1 MIRGHGEIA
10 RHVAR
15 VVDVVERGSIASRQ
29 PVHDRL
35 ARSWE
40 RSLSNYRVDP
50 GQASLPQVVTARE
63 LREHRLVVIGDGTR
77 ERINLYRVSVTFS
90 RAWKEADLILGKGW
104 RVADVLMGS
113 SHQYTR
119 DVVCYWHDNKGFH
132 IKLRPHA
139 KEAHKFSV
147 DEAEQED
154 FLFARLC
161 GVTLEDIDALDL
173 ADSKALQD
181 AFRAMVG

>member
-1 MIRGHGEIA
+1 MSQAPQEPTRSTTPAAADILLKFPIQSG
-10 RHVAR
+10 
-15 VVDVVERGSIASRQ
+15 GSRIEKLTMR
-29 PVHDRL
+29 R
-35 ARSWE
+35 
-40 RSLSNYRVDP
+40 
-50 GQASLPQVVTARE
+50 
-63 LREHRLVVIGDGTR
+63 GTR
-77 ERINLYRVSVTFS
+77 
-90 RAWKEADLILGKGW
+90 KD
-104 RVADVLMGS
+104 M
-113 SHQYTR
+113 
-119 DVVCYWHDNKGFH
+119 
-132 IKLRPHA
+132 